1 MAIAEVNADIGAQ
14 RRAEDTLLRLAAI
27 VGSSHDAIIAKTMDG
42 IVTDWNAAAET
53 MFGYTAAEMIGQP
66 IVVLFPQE
74 RIAEEA
80 AILDRIR
87 RGEHVETFET
97 TRRRKDGRVI
107 PVAVTISPILD
118 ASGAIVGA
126 SKIVRDLS
134 ERQDRERR
142 LNELQAELVHLSR
155 LTELGQMV
163 SALAHEVNQ
172 PLTAMSNYLGAV
184 RRLIAAGNQQA
195 ALQAV
200 DRIADQGDRARQII
214 RRLRDQVTKREPERR
229 VESLSKTIEEASS
242 LALLGIA
249 QGLKLDIRVDD
260 DADEAVIDKVQ
271 IQQVLLNLVRNAAE
285 AMDGSAQRELSIA
298 TARAGGMV
306 EISVADTG
314 PGLPESVRARLFQPF
329 VTTKPNGMGIGLSVS
344 RTIIEAHGGE
354 IRAER
359 GAGGG
364 TVFRLTVPGRPPSAL
379 RARAPRRSRLNLP
392 GNERRGHSTTIS
404 PTMPS
409 QSWSAQVSRNV
420 PARIGTRYTSTTCPG
435 CTTTSCPAFAKTP
448 GSRTRASARNSG
460 AVNSCRSL
468 PRFSKCSRYGT
479 PCRKLRWSGTNWSS
493 TISRLNASAFDQST
507 PGCACAD
514 AADSQRRNSHEKPSH
529 VQPETV
535 GSPTCWRMS
544 LMICSTRWRY
554 GRYCTPNS
562 CTRRVLSIR

>member
-1 MAIAEVNADIGAQ
+1 MAIAEVNTDIGAQ
-14 RRAEDTLLRLAAI
+14 RRADDTLLRLAAI
-27 VGSSHDAIIAKTMDG
+27 VESSNDAIIGKTMDG

-80 AILDRIR
+80 AILERIH
-87 RGEHVETFET
+87 RGEHAETFET
-97 TRRRKDGRVI
+97 TRCRKDGRVI
-107 PVAVTISPILD
+107 PVAVTISPIRD
-118 ASGAIVGA
+118 ASGAIIGA

-214 RRLRDQVTKREPERR
+214 RRLRDQVTRREPERR

-249 QGLKLDIRVDD
+249 QGLKLNIRVDD

-306 EISVADTG
+306 EISVTDTG

-329 VTTKPNGMGIGLSVS
+329 VTTKPDGMGIGLSVS

-379 RARAPRRSRLNLP
+379 ERAPTSKPPDPDRSGSGITSRSRLRGSVNHQVANAVTPRRSRP
-392 GNERRGHSTTIS
+392 PCRPSRGRRRSAGTCRPASAPDTRRRPAPAAPRPPDPHSPIRPDRARGHRQGT
-404 PTMPS
+404 
-409 QSWSAQVSRNV
+409 
-420 PARIGTRYTSTTCPG
+420 PAR
-435 CTTTSCPAFAKTP
+435 
-448 GSRTRASARNSG
+448 
-460 AVNSCRSL
+460 
-468 PRFSKCSRYGT
+468 
-479 PCRKLRWSGTNWSS
+479 
-493 TISRLNASAFDQST
+493 
-507 PGCACAD
+507 
-514 AADSQRRNSHEKPSH
+514 
-529 VQPETV
+529 
-535 GSPTCWRMS
+535 
-544 LMICSTRWRY
+544 
-554 GRYCTPNS
+554 
-562 CTRRVLSIR
+562 